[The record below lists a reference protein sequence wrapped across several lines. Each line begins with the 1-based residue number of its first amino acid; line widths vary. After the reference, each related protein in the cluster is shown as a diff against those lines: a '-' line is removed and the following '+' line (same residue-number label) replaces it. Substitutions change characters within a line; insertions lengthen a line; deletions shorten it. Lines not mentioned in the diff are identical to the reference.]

1 MSRNNPGQCEELS
14 AKPSAGEPK
23 LRALAK
29 DASGQGDYG
38 ASVVIGYVTSSSNQ
52 DAKNVIASE
61 LSALEEGD
69 GSRFLSMLGSTSLS
83 AAMGGSPIGTKAT
96 GTAGSKL
103 PSLSPHNLTG
113 MQTRRTFG
121 LRRTV
126 FQTHSRMA
134 KRSKPQLMA

>member
-1 MSRNNPGQCEELS
+1 MADVSRNNPGQCEELS

-29 DASGQGDYG
+29 DASGQGGYG
-38 ASVVIGYVTSSSNQ
+38 ASVVIGYVTSTSNQ

-83 AAMGGSPIGTKAT
+83 AAMGGSSIGTKAT

-103 PSLSPHNLTG
+103 PSSLPHNLTG
-113 MQTRRTFG
+113 YA
-121 LRRTV
+121 
-126 FQTHSRMA
+126 S
-134 KRSKPQLMA
+134 P